1 MSDRTYLPICW
12 VLIKVTEEE
21 GTHYRVLAGFEEKL
35 KHGDDWRISKD
46 IIRVEGDKE
55 TYTFHCSSGSC
66 YICKKK
72 EYDLSSQIH
81 HVSRSLLDQKGHKC
95 EIMKDNRDWLNYEW
109 SYIK

>member
-1 MSDRTYLPICW
+1 MSDRTYSPICW
-12 VLIKVTEEE
+12 VLVKVIEEE

-72 EYDLSSQIH
+72 EYNLSSQIH